1 MLCQKS
7 TNIIKPSKLRL
18 VKYKLGFAFNSVI
31 CVFQITPPPPQ
42 IIFHFIL
49 YCLIGPGEGN
59 QEAGGSSVPR
69 YRWAQ
74 VLF

>member
-18 VKYKLGFAFNSVI
+18 VKCKLGFAFNAVI
-31 CVFQITPPPPQ
+31 FIFKPPPPQ
-42 IIFHFIL
+42 IILHFIL
-49 YCLIGPGEGN
+49 YGLIGPGEGN
-59 QEAGGSSVPR
+59 QEAGCSGVPR

-74 VLF
+74 LLFF